1 MESLAPSAPTPAVT
15 ATKPVYRWFLG
26 LFMLSVIAIGW
37 KYPLLGFAVP
47 VAMLTGILGGFFR
60 GRYVC
65 GNFCPRGSFYD
76 TIFSYFGGSRPVPGF
91 FLSPLFRWVVMA
103 VLMGFMTWRIAQ
115 NPGEWRHWGTVFWSM
130 CLITTAVGIP
140 LGMRYRSRSWCSFCP
155 VGTMAAAIGG
165 AKYRLEIAH
174 DCRQCGICEKQC
186 PMGLSIAEHR
196 DSGAL
201 PHRDCIKCSSCVD
214 ACPRGAL
221 DWPA

>member
-1 MESLAPSAPTPAVT
+1 MKSLVQSVAAPASNT
-15 ATKPVYRWFLG
+15 AKPLYRWSLG
-26 LFMLSVIAIGW
+26 IFMLSVIAIGW

-47 VAMLTGILGGFFR
+47 VAMLAGIFGGFFR

-76 TIFSYFGGSRPVPGF
+76 TIFGYIGGNRPAPKFLQSSR
-91 FLSPLFRWVVMA
+91 FRWIILV

-115 NPGEWRHWGTVFWSM
+115 EPGEWQHWGSVFWSM

-140 LGMRYRSRSWCSFCP
+140 LGMIYRSRSWCSFCP
-155 VGTMAAAIGG
+155 VGTIAATIGG
-165 AKYRLEIAH
+165 DKFLLEIDH
-174 DCRQCGICEKQC
+174 DCRQCGACEKQC

-201 PHRDCIKCSSCVD
+201 PHGDCIKCSSCLNS
-214 ACPRGAL
+214 CPREAL
-221 DWPA
+221 SWPG